1 MFWAHYF
8 YSVLKIVE
16 RPIRIVFHEFLSKGF
31 GWAILATFLM
41 TKDKD
46 ASFFFSLHSW
56 IYTYLLD
63 IVALLF
69 HVKTYT
75 LFRIQRKYHLLISDV
90 S

>member
-46 ASFFFSLHSW
+46 ASFFFFSPLMD
-56 IYTYLLD
+56 ILYLLD
-63 IVALLF
+63 IVPLSF
-69 HVKTYT
+69 HVKTYPFSYST
-75 LFRIQRKYHLLISDV
+75 QVPSFNQ
-90 S
+90 

>member
-56 IYTYLLD
+56 IYY
-63 IVALLF
+63 IF
-69 HVKTYT
+69 W
-75 LFRIQRKYHLLISDV
+75 I
-90 S
+90 